1 MTSVFDV
8 IRKPLLTEKN
18 QGLRDKNIQ
27 VFEVAAWANKH
38 QIQEAVELLLQAKVK
53 KIRTVNLPLQTK
65 RLGRFVGVSGKR
77 KKPMSNLP
85 KLSKRRATNFRAD
98 NLPSSPRITGTR
110 THS

>member
-53 KIRTVNLPLQTK
+53 KFVPLIFPYKPNDSVVLSASPANAKSLCRTC
-65 RLGRFVGVSGKR
+65 
-77 KKPMSNLP
+77 
-85 KLSKRRATNFRAD
+85 
-98 NLPSSPRITGTR
+98 
-110 THS
+110 

>member
-77 KKPMSNLP
+77 KKAYVELAEAIKAESN
-85 KLSKRRATNFRAD
+85 
-98 NLPSSPRITGTR
+98 
-110 THS
+110 